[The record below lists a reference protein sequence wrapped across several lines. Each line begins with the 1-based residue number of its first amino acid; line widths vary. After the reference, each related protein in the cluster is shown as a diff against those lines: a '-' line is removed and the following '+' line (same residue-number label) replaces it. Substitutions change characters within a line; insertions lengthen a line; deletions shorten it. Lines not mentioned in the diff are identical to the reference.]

1 MQHDD
6 MIWSS
11 VNQHFC
17 SFKAKTAKQTFCR
30 NVYNLTGL
38 CSRMACP
45 LANSRYATIV
55 EDDGKL
61 LLYVKT
67 VERAHSPRNL
77 WEKIRLSS
85 NYRAA
90 LAQID
95 KHLAFWPA
103 FYVHKAKQR
112 LTKMTQYLIR
122 RRKLETRTKT
132 RLVGVKKK
140 VEKREVG
147 RERKAVK
154 AAALEKAIEKELLG
168 RLRAGTYGDIYNFPT
183 KQYEKALDEEME
195 EEEDDEEE
203 EEELTGDEYEAQY
216 EADDSEEE
224 VADMEDGGGAFRDG
238 EEFDFDDSDDDAEDD
253 DADESDGEDE
263 SDSGAETGDVDEL
276 VRARAKLRAKLKKK
290 KKAGARKGRKAV
302 RHRGGV
308 SVEMEYENETTA
320 DAVRQVE

>member
-38 CSRMACP
+38 CSRMSCP

-85 NYRAA
+85 NYRSA

-95 KHLAFWPA
+95 KHLSFWPA

-122 RRKLETRTKT
+122 RRRLEVRSKT

-140 VEKREVG
+140 VERREMV
-147 RERKAVK
+147 REAKAK
-154 AAALEKAIEKELLG
+154 TAAKLETAIEKELLG
-168 RLRAGTYGDIYNFPT
+168 RLRAGTYGDIYNFPVRE
-183 KQYEKALDEEME
+183 YEKALEAEVEAEE
-195 EEEDDEEE
+195 EEEDEEE
-203 EEELTGDEYEAQY
+203 MLSGDEYEAMY
-216 EADDSEEE
+216 EEGESEEE
-224 VADMEDGGGAFRDG
+224 VDMEDGGGAFKDG
-238 EEFDFDDSDDDAEDD
+238 DFDFDEFDEDD
-253 DADESDGEDE
+253 EGDEDNDKDGGEEGSIEEVDA
-263 SDSGAETGDVDEL
+263 L
-276 VRARAKLRAKLKKK
+276 VRARAKLRAKKK
-290 KKAGARKGRKAV
+290 KKAGPRNRGKAV

-308 SVEMEYENETTA
+308 SVEMEYENETDVA
-320 DAVRQVE
+320 RAREVA